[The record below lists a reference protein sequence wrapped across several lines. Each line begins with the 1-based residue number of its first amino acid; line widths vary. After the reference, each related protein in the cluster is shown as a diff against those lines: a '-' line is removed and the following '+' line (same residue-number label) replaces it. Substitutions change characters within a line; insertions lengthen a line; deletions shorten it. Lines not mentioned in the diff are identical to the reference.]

1 MTLDDDWFVKIFL
14 VVLFV
19 TVGVVSSVLD
29 TNWSVVVL
37 SVVLV
42 VVGGRSEHTVAGS
55 IYWDV
60 STSSQVSTKL
70 TYPSISF
77 EYQEMCQ
84 FNTCYSDFC
93 YGLWPPFKAPMI
105 VKGTLSS
112 FLKRISK

>member
-1 MTLDDDWFVKIFL
+1 MTLDDDWFVKVFI

-19 TVGVVSSVLD
+19 VVVSSLLD
-29 TNWSVVVL
+29 NNLSVVVL

-77 EYQEMCQ
+77 EYQEICH

-105 VKGTLSS
+105 VKGTLSR